1 METVLVDENRCK
13 IQASVKKQLINR
25 FRDVIVEGEVHRMAY
40 FGVVPNQ
47 SGYRATEHEFK
58 LAFLHRTTVIG
69 VNDNI
74 IPRTCFSVYPFT
86 ELLKI
91 TDDHPYFVDVIG
103 LLTSVGEEKE
113 YAREGKIVKM
123 IVVELASKD
132 LTMRRTLFGEYVD
145 QMNHFLGSGYVE
157 QPVVILQLAKIKVF
171 RGQVGLQNV
180 MHATK
185 ILFNPDIHEVLEF
198 KKSMIEQ
205 GIHGTQPL
213 FIANESKIVS
223 LEDDFMRLTRICTIE
238 DLQDN
243 NEVYIGFRIKIAI
256 EDETAHGIFVLFD
269 REASY
274 LIKSDTYPIGFREL
288 IGKKVLLKIDTKPVG
303 VDKYFGTFRVKRVCD
318 DAAIIVMF
326 ELPNYDANDEISLK
340 KEDELIKPVIV
351 GKDSAHVK
359 EESPI
364 MFEKKL
370 QTCGQCSNTK
380 NGSPLLIDSIG
391 EKEDEVIGLDDI
403 CADVDIVKAKPIL
416 KLRMGLKYKKET
428 ILRDCKANK
437 NLNPEFEKILAK
449 EGVAAFNGSN
459 NDGV

>member
-1 METVLVDENRCK
+1 MPPPFDMISKRCK

-243 NEVYIGFRIKIAI
+243 NEEGCFVVFGVIRAI
-256 EDETAHGIFVLFD
+256 V
-269 REASY
+269 
-274 LIKSDTYPIGFREL
+274 
-288 IGKKVLLKIDTKPVG
+288 
-303 VDKYFGTFRVKRVCD
+303 
-318 DAAIIVMF
+318 
-326 ELPNYDANDEISLK
+326 
-340 KEDELIKPVIV
+340 
-351 GKDSAHVK
+351 
-359 EESPI
+359 EE
-364 MFEKKL
+364 
-370 QTCGQCSNTK
+370 
-380 NGSPLLIDSIG
+380 
-391 EKEDEVIGLDDI
+391 
-403 CADVDIVKAKPIL
+403 
-416 KLRMGLKYKKET
+416 
-428 ILRDCKANK
+428 
-437 NLNPEFEKILAK
+437 
-449 EGVAAFNGSN
+449 
-459 NDGV
+459 